1 MPKKYLVGN
10 SENTW
15 PLELA
20 YQRAEDGDIIVL
32 EPGFS
37 YSPANTNQ
45 NFNDV
50 LFIDKNLEFIGN
62 ITEEDSVIN
71 FSNIIASK
79 IVIKNGV
86 RVKFSNIYFKLDRT
100 DHNFY
105 VSEHSKL
112 ELSCVVIENTSESNE
127 HYAFSI
133 EEEASLYA
141 NRIWVNV
148 ASNQPILFTHSSA
161 EIKNA
166 KLNVGILA
174 LSNTRLKLENITLKA
189 SQANAINLQESD
201 LTLKDCE
208 IRGEGVSTLYAEN
221 SNLIPLSSII
231 LKMSSIGSLSN
242 ILKFLRVN

>member
-79 IVIKNGV
+79 IVIINGV
-86 RVKFSNIYFKLDRT
+86 RVKFSNIYFKLDRA

-127 HYAFSI
+127 HYRGGS
-133 EEEASLYA
+133 EPL
-141 NRIWVNV
+141 R
-148 ASNQPILFTHSSA
+148 Q
-161 EIKNA
+161 
-166 KLNVGILA
+166 
-174 LSNTRLKLENITLKA
+174 
-189 SQANAINLQESD
+189 SD
-201 LTLKDCE
+201 LGKC
-208 IRGEGVSTLYAEN
+208 RFKSTY
-221 SNLIPLSSII
+221 SFYTFISRDKKCKVKCWYFGTVQYSP
-231 LKMSSIGSLSN
+231 
-242 ILKFLRVN
+242 